1 MEYTTPAAVA
11 WGGDTPARNNALR
24 RVGHWLLLGTAVLAS
39 GCGQLDARRHI
50 SAHEP
55 VTTMNRPVVRPVRSI
70 SSFSDSLSCMDH
82 MLRAAELPT
91 TLISSK
97 QFPDFSGRVPVA
109 VKDMVVTSLSQMSH
123 LSNAFRYVDY
133 EVDIARQDTVQTS
146 RQFCSTTTKCSSKGL
161 RCMCLALSLL

>member
-97 QFPDFSGRVPVA
+97 QFPDLGGRPRKVHIYDSIRL
-109 VKDMVVTSLSQMSH
+109 K
-123 LSNAFRYVDY
+123 
-133 EVDIARQDTVQTS
+133 S
-146 RQFCSTTTKCSSKGL
+146 RILNEKLKPFE
-161 RCMCLALSLL
+161 LLNK